1 MEELKALLNSCI
13 EVLGTKD
20 IVTILVSQKLD
31 KLIVRQQRELINK

>member
-1 MEELKALLNSCI
+1 MEELKALLNNCI

-31 KLIVRQQRELINK
+31 KLIIKEQKGLINK